1 MYNKFYIGI
10 DNGVSGTIG
19 LIATGPDLPTAVHFV
34 KTPVKSQ
41 QNYTKKAGNITR
53 VNGNELLKILKSVTP
68 GAEVHVMIERP
79 MVNPK
84 MFQTTISAV
93 RALEAT
99 QTIIETLSFPYSFLD
114 SKEWQKAILPVGS
127 KGEAL
132 KEASLQ
138 VAQRLYPGKLIK
150 GHKDADGLL
159 IAHYCMLKN
168 KT

>member
-10 DNGVSGTIG
+10 DNGISGTIG
-19 LIATGPDLPTAVHFV
+19 MIATGPDVPVAVHYV

-41 QNYTKKAGNITR
+41 QNYTKKAANITR
-53 VNGNELLKILKSVTP
+53 INAPELIKLLSLVTK
-68 GAEVHVMIERP
+68 GSEIHVMLERP

-84 MFQTTISAV
+84 MFQATISAV

-99 QTIIETLSFPYSFLD
+99 QTILESLGMPFEFID
-114 SKEWQKAILPVGS
+114 SKSWQSTLLPKGT
-127 KGEAL
+127 KGESL
-132 KEASLQ
+132 KPASLQ
-138 VAQRLYPGKLIK
+138 VAERLYPGKLIK

-168 KT
+168 K

>member
-10 DNGVSGTIG
+10 DNGVSGTMG
-19 LIATGPDLPTAVHFV
+19 MIATGPNVPLAAHYV

-41 QNYTKKAGNITR
+41 QNYTKKAANITR
-53 VNGNELLKILKSVTP
+53 VDGSKLLSLLKMVTP
-68 GAEVHVMIERP
+68 GAEVHVMMERP

-84 MFQTTISAV
+84 MFQATISAV

-99 QTIIETLSFPYSFLD
+99 QTIIETLGYPYSFED
-114 SKEWQKAILPVGS
+114 SKAWQKELLPIGT

-159 IAHYCMLKN
+159 IAHYCMLKH
-168 KT
+168 K